1 MSAGSTATDGCTP
14 ADQHTSIAA
23 QRRLAYCSCIAPE
36 SVGGYYMRLV
46 SAAVFG
52 VIMLGGCAGLLT
64 PSGTA
69 ATRWAALEKSRAAKA
84 AGEQEDKICKNMS
97 VMGSNFP
104 QKVCSTAEEWEKFDE
119 QQRAAAD
126 EIDRQRRTGNT
137 VGNAFEQ

>member
-1 MSAGSTATDGCTP
+1 
-14 ADQHTSIAA
+14 
-23 QRRLAYCSCIAPE
+23 
-36 SVGGYYMRLV
+36 MRLV
-46 SAAVFG
+46 AIAIFG
-52 VIMLGGCAGLLT
+52 VVMLGGCAGLLT

-84 AGEQEDKICKNMS
+84 TGVQEEKTCRTMS

-104 QKVCSTAEEWEKFDE
+104 QKVCSTKAEWQQFDE

>member
-1 MSAGSTATDGCTP
+1 
-14 ADQHTSIAA
+14 
-23 QRRLAYCSCIAPE
+23 
-36 SVGGYYMRLV
+36 MRLV
-46 SAAVFG
+46 GIAIFG
-52 VIMLGGCAGLLT
+52 IAMSGGCASLLT

-69 ATRWAALEKSRAAKA
+69 ATRWAALEQARAAKA
-84 AGEQEDKICKNMS
+84 EGAQEEKICKNMS

-104 QKVCSTAEEWEKFDE
+104 KKVCSTKAEWDQFDE